1 MIEILVLYYSR
12 HGATAELARHVV
24 RGVESAPGA
33 SARLRTVPGTGAAPG
48 AVPETGPVY
57 ASHADL
63 QECAGLVL
71 GSPVRFGNMAGPL
84 QSFFESTSGLWLAGA
99 LAGKP
104 AGAFVSGA
112 TPHGGQESTLLSML
126 LPLLHHG
133 MLIVGLPF
141 TEPAITATTGGG
153 TPYGASRVAGA
164 DGRRPLAEAERQLAQ
179 ALGRRVAA
187 TAQRLAGSPR

>member
-1 MIEILVLYYSR
+1 
-12 HGATAELARHVV
+12 
-24 RGVESAPGA
+24 
-33 SARLRTVPGTGAAPG
+33 
-48 AVPETGPVY
+48 
-57 ASHADL
+57 
-63 QECAGLVL
+63 
-71 GSPVRFGNMAGPL
+71 
-84 QSFFESTSGLWLAGA
+84 
-99 LAGKP
+99 
-104 AGAFVSGA
+104 
-112 TPHGGQESTLLSML
+112 
-126 LPLLHHG
+126 LLHHG